1 MNIEVLYFEGCP
13 NHLPAIEMIRETL
26 KSLGRQ
32 CDIRQ
37 VEVRTQADAE
47 AMAFVGSPSIRINGA
62 DIEAWARSAKNFGLS
77 CRTYLDGSHRSGVPS
92 RELLRRAIVES
103 VTGVSGSITTE
114 PNTSKTEI
122 ISSSQSSP
130 ISGGRKDSL
139 GGSGST
145 ALFAGGLAA
154 ILASTCCLGPLILI
168 SLGFSGVWIGNLTV
182 LEPYRPFFIVIAV
195 VALFFAGKQIFRP
208 AQLCNPGEVCAL
220 PRARRIYK
228 LLFWTCAI
236 LVLVALVYPYV
247 ARFFY

>member
-13 NHLPAIEMIRETL
+13 NHLPAIEMVRETL

-32 CDIRQ
+32 EEIHQ
-37 VEVRTQADAE
+37 VEVHTQADAE

-62 DIEAWARSAKNFGLS
+62 DIETWARTANAFGLS
-77 CRTYLDGSHRSGVPS
+77 CRIYLDGSHRSGVPS
-92 RELLRRAIVES
+92 RELLCRAITES
-103 VTGVSGSITTE
+103 MKFATEPHASTAGSISNNQNSTISGS
-114 PNTSKTEI
+114 N
-122 ISSSQSSP
+122 
-130 ISGGRKDSL
+130 DSI
-139 GGSGST
+139 GASGST

-168 SLGFSGVWIGNLTV
+168 SLGFSGAWIGSLTV
-182 LEPYRPFFIVIAV
+182 LEPYRPFFIVAAILG
-195 VALFFAGKQIFRP
+195 LFFAGRQILRP
-208 AQLCNPGEVCAL
+208 AHLCKPGEVCAL

-228 LLFWTCAI
+228 FLFWSCAT